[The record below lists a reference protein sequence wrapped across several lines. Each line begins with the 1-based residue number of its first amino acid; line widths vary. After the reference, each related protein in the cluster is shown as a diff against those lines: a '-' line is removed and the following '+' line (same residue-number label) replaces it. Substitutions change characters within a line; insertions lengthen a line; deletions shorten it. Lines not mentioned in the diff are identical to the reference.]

1 MPQNK
6 IILVVSIMILFIAI
20 TTTIGQ
26 NPSTKKAKSFKTIN
40 IDSLIKITIEK
51 NEKTITKRIGELKH
65 AEKAADSLSNVVVS
79 LEKENKQ
86 LHKNISN
93 IIILDTN
100 TEFKLLPIS
109 EN

>member
-1 MPQNK
+1 MLRNK
-6 IILVVSIMILFIAI
+6 IILAIGVAVLFIAI
-20 TTTIGQ
+20 TTIGQ
-26 NPSTKKAKSFKTIN
+26 KPAHKKNQPENIN

-65 AEKAADSLSNVVVS
+65 AEKAADSLSNVVTV
-79 LEKENKQ
+79 LKKENEQ
-86 LHKNISN
+86 LHENISN
-93 IIILDTN
+93 INVPDTN

>member
-1 MPQNK
+1 MLRNK
-6 IILVVSIMILFIAI
+6 IILSIGVAVLFIAI
-20 TTTIGQ
+20 TTIGQ
-26 NPSTKKAKSFKTIN
+26 KPAHKKNQSKNIN

-65 AEKAADSLSNVVVS
+65 AEKAADILYKVVTS